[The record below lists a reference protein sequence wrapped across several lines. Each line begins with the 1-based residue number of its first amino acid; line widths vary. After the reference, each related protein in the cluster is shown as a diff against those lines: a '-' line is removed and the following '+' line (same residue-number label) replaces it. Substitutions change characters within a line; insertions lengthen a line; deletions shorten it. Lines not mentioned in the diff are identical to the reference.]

1 MDRKQQLALDT
12 HAAGFNC
19 AQAVFSALVDGSP
32 RIDRTTALRVS
43 ACFGGGMRCGEV
55 CGAVTGAL
63 MALGTDRGF
72 DDPTD
77 LDGKTRAAAQA
88 RAFHAEFRKRRGT
101 LICRELLGEDPGA
114 PGAVDRL
121 KAAGKM
127 PAVCNGA
134 IADAVDIVE
143 NLPV

>member
-1 MDRKQQLALDT
+1 MDRKQFALDT

-19 AQAVFSALVDGSP
+19 AQAVFAALEEGSA
-32 RIDRTTALRVS
+32 RIDRRTALRVS

-63 MALGTDRGF
+63 MALGLERGF
-72 DDPTD
+72 DDPAD
-77 LDGKTRAAAQA
+77 LDGKTRAAAMA
-88 RAFHAEFRKRRGT
+88 RAFHAEFRRRHGT

-121 KAAGKM
+121 KARGKM

-134 IADAVDIVE
+134 ISDAVDIVE

>member
-1 MDRKQQLALDT
+1 MDRKQLALDT

-19 AQAVFSALVDGSP
+19 AQAVFTALVDGSP
-32 RIDRTTALRVS
+32 RIGRTAALRVS

-63 MALGTDRGF
+63 MGLGVARGF
-72 DDPTD
+72 DDAAD
-77 LDGKTRAAAQA
+77 LDGKARAAAVA
-88 RAFHAEFRKRRGT
+88 RAFHAEFRKRHGT
-101 LICRELLGEDPGA
+101 LLCRELLGEDPGA

-134 IADAVDIVE
+134 IADAVNIAE
-143 NLPV
+143 ALP

>member
-1 MDRKQQLALDT
+1 MDRRKLALDT

-19 AQAVFSALVDGSP
+19 AQAVFSALVEGSG
-32 RIDRTTALRVS
+32 RIDRRTALRVS

-63 MALGTDRGF
+63 MALGVERGF

-77 LDGKTRAAAQA
+77 LDGKTRAAALA
-88 RAFHAEFRKRRGT
+88 RAFHAEFRRRRGT
-101 LICRELLGEDPGA
+101 LICRELLGEDPGG

-121 KAAGKM
+121 KASGKM

-134 IADAVDIVE
+134 IDDAVDIAE
-143 NLPV
+143 RLP